1 MRKFLALAACLLGA
15 ALLGGCIMPNGRPV
29 IVEQRTGDYWSGN
42 GVLLETSEDGLR
54 CRVAVRDTAL
64 VLETSEDGL
73 RCRVAVRDTALVV
86 GKKWVP
92 CKYVHARRVRR

>member
-15 ALLGGCIMPNGRPV
+15 ALLGGCIMPRGRPV
-29 IVEQRTGDYWSGN
+29 IVEQRTGDYW
-42 GVLLETSEDGLR
+42 L
-54 CRVAVRDTAL
+54 
-64 VLETSEDGL
+64 LETSEDGL

>member
-15 ALLGGCIMPNGRPV
+15 ALLGGCIMPSGRPV

-64 VLETSEDGL
+64 V
-73 RCRVAVRDTALVV
+73 V

>member
-64 VLETSEDGL
+64 V
-73 RCRVAVRDTALVV
+73 V

>member
-1 MRKFLALAACLLGA
+1 MKQVFRIFVCVLTALV
-15 ALLGGCIMPNGRPV
+15 LGGCIMPSGKPV

-42 GVLLETSEDGLR
+42 GVLLETSEDGQ
-54 CRVAVRDTAL
+54 
-64 VLETSEDGL
+64 

-92 CKYVHARRVRR
+92 CKFVHARRP

>member
-1 MRKFLALAACLLGA
+1 MPLEPRRALLAALATCLGGAGLLGC
-15 ALLGGCIMPNGRPV
+15 LMPAGRPV

-64 VLETSEDGL
+64 VVT
-73 RCRVAVRDTALVV
+73 
-86 GKKWVP
+86 KKWVP
-92 CKYVHARRVRR
+92 CKYVHPRRSRG